1 MLLSVARVSKLFGVE
16 GGVLLN
22 LYTTFPDDFSTE
34 EPLIVK
40 IDSLAVPLFCD
51 RFERRGKTG
60 ALVLFADIDS
70 ERRAQELVGKELF
83 IEEEERDDDEFYF
96 EDLIGFEVRIG
107 RKRGEITDLYD
118 HDLNPLFE
126 VEIDGRRV
134 LIPAVEEFIAH
145 IDFEKRFVKMV
156 LPEGLLDLD

>member
-34 EPLIVK
+34 EPLFVK

-118 HDLNPLFE
+118 HDFNPLFE
-126 VEIDGRRV
+126 VEIDGRWV